1 VSGDGSAAGAAL
13 GVGKACAE
21 ATGSGFGAGDGGKAT
36 RLVTPFPSASTV
48 TPRCLITTKTVRAM
62 ITTNANRQGAV
73 NLELIRWP
81 AEPAVLLDTPD
92 STTGGPGWAKARGD
106 GCAESGLGS
115 VATIGSLLLEKD
127 STP

>member
-48 TPRCLITTKTVRAM
+48 TPRCLITTMTVRAM

-81 AEPAVLLDTPD
+81 GEPAVLLDL
-92 STTGGPGWAKARGD
+92 GRGW
-106 GCAESGLGS
+106 GCLLTLWSQYLRAHRIVSVRSAELQSMIYHKIS
-115 VATIGSLLLEKD
+115 
-127 STP
+127 